1 LVPFRAIWF
10 GDFFCQQMNLLEL
23 SSKRRSGRTN
33 KKIIAIL
40 AIAIFA
46 ISAYSV
52 LADTWIDKQM
62 TITFT
67 GDSAGGAGTPLV
79 GLGIFSDC
87 ALATPVPG
95 VGVTAHDFGNVMQG
109 NTYEWA
115 IYVVNNGAEQVYL
128 SYLPT
133 TITGNGGQIAATL
146 SVTAIAYGLPC
157 ETSGTTLAPGCT
169 NALPYNLPEKNVAT
183 PTNGFL
189 LMPNKVVKLDV
200 QLHVTSVDEG
210 VLSTVTFQISGVSV
224 TVQE

>member
-1 LVPFRAIWF
+1 
-10 GDFFCQQMNLLEL
+10 M
-23 SSKRRSGRTN
+23 N

-62 TITFT
+62 TITF
-67 GDSAGGAGTPLV
+67 AGYSNGGSGHQLADIGVYT
-79 GLGIFSDC
+79 DC
-87 ALATPVPG
+87 ALVHSATPIDAPADG
-95 VGVTAHDFGNVMQG
+95 ASSNAIIAHDFGNVMEG

-115 IYVVNNGAEQVYL
+115 IYVVNGGEQQVYL

-146 SVTAIAYGLPC
+146 HVTAIAYGLAC
-157 ETSGTTLAPGCT
+157 ETSGTTLSPPLAS
-169 NALPYNLPEKNVAT
+169 NALPYSLPEKNVAA
-183 PTNGFL
+183 PTSGFL

-200 QLHVTSVDEG
+200 QLSILSVDEG
-210 VLSTVTFQISGVSV
+210 VTSIVTFTIAGVSV
-224 TVQE
+224 TVQM

>member
-1 LVPFRAIWF
+1 
-10 GDFFCQQMNLLEL
+10 M
-23 SSKRRSGRTN
+23 N
-33 KKIIAIL
+33 KKIVAIF

-52 LADTWIDKQM
+52 LADTWVDKTM

-79 GLGIFSDC
+79 GLGVFSDC
-87 ALATPVPG
+87 ALTVPVPPTNPEASATPDPASAI
-95 VGVTAHDFGNVMQG
+95 AHDFGNVMEG

-128 SYLPT
+128 TYLPT
-133 TITGNGGQIAATL
+133 TISGNGGQIAATL
-146 SVTAIAYGLPC
+146 HVTAIAYGLSC
-157 ETSGTTLAPGCT
+157 ETSGTTLSPPLAS
-169 NALPYNLPEKNVAT
+169 NALPYSLPEKNVAA
-183 PTNGFL
+183 PTSGFL

-200 QLHVTSVDEG
+200 QLHVLSVDEG
-210 VLSTVTFQISGVSV
+210 VLNTVTFQISGVSV